1 MHFLFA
7 SRYRLRKDTLI
18 EQPVDRDLRFELA
31 RLFQKLP
38 LLFLLKKLGFGAIF
52 FRSFPE
58 ALIVRKR
65 LLESSSLCS
74 HWLLVLGNSFYCP
87 F

>member
-1 MHFLFA
+1 
-7 SRYRLRKDTLI
+7 
-18 EQPVDRDLRFELA
+18 
-31 RLFQKLP
+31 
-38 LLFLLKKLGFGAIF
+38 
-52 FRSFPE
+52 
-58 ALIVRKR
+58 VRKR